1 MTDSPDL
8 VEKRETD
15 VIRAFVELS
24 NELVDGYDMIEM
36 LTNLTESCARLLD
49 VASAGLLLSDQRGA
63 LHFMAASSER
73 THYLEL
79 FQLQRDEG
87 PCLDCFHGGKAVLV
101 PDLSAATERWPV
113 FCEGASRAGFASVHA
128 LPMRL
133 RGNVLGALGLF
144 GSSVG
149 SLTETDLDLAQA
161 LAHVAC
167 VAIVNEKAAE
177 DRATI
182 ISQLQHALS
191 SRIALEQAKGVI
203 ASSGG
208 LEMEEA
214 FAVLRRY
221 ARDHGQKLSTVAT
234 QVANRELR
242 GEALVQHARSA
253 AIIT

>member
-1 MTDSPDL
+1 MTDSPDRIAN
-8 VEKRETD
+8 RETD

-24 NELVDGYDMIEM
+24 NELVDGYDMIDL
-36 LTNLTESCARLLD
+36 LTNLTQSCARLLD
-49 VASAGLLLSDQRGA
+49 VASAGLLLTDEKGA
-63 LHFMAASSER
+63 LHFVAASSER
-73 THYLEL
+73 THNLEL

-87 PCLDCFHGGKAVLV
+87 PCLDCFHGGKAVNV
-101 PDLSAATERWPV
+101 PDLSAATGRWPV
-113 FCEGASRAGFASVHA
+113 FCQRADRAGFASVHA

-144 GSSVG
+144 GETVG
-149 SLTETDLDLAQA
+149 SLTEPDLALAQA

-177 DRATI
+177 DRTI
-182 ISQLQHALS
+182 VISQLQHALA
-191 SRIALEQAKGVI
+191 SRIALEQAKGVV

-221 ARDHGQKLSTVAT
+221 ARDHGQKLSAVAA
-234 QVANRELR
+234 QVVNRELR
-242 GEALVQHARSA
+242 GETLVQHARSA
-253 AIIT
+253 AVIT